1 MYWNVRS
8 FISTFPI
15 SVRINSCFSL
25 LDLCK
30 NIGMSFWL
38 TGKTDF
44 VRFWVNPDA
53 TVFLLWFAKDCR
65 IFCGREAF
73 RNCFILYFFICLP
86 FHFVCCCFA
95 TSSRERCLN
104 RKQDHLANSI
114 SRFSISPPP
123 CQRFLT
129 ISVVWEIFYY
139 LSYLLIFSMMLL
151 LLILFS
157 GGAVEL
163 FIRFTSSSVVL
174 STKSSVPFLSSL
186 VWSAWLF

>member
-1 MYWNVRS
+1 MPLYSCCGLLKIAEFFVGERHSETVS
-8 FISTFPI
+8 FYI
-15 SVRINSCFSL
+15 
-25 LDLCK
+25 
-30 NIGMSFWL
+30 
-38 TGKTDF
+38 
-44 VRFWVNPDA
+44 
-53 TVFLLWFAKDCR
+53 
-65 IFCGREAF
+65 
-73 RNCFILYFFICLP
+73 FFICLP

-129 ISVVWEIFYY
+129 ISAVWEIFYY